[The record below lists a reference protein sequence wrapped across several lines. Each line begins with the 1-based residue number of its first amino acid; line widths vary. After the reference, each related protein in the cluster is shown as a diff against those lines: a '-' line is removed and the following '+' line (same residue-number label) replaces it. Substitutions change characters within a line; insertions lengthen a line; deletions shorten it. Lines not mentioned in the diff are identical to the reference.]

1 MEFPCGPVV
10 RAPGCQCRGTGS
22 THSWGNK
29 NPCAMQCGLKQKGW
43 KRKSYNEYVEKTS
56 HTWENTF
63 VAQDGKY
70 SYLEHIK
77 DIINE

>member
-1 MEFPCGPVV
+1 MVQWLGLQAASAGELVQPIVG
-10 RAPGCQCRGTGS
+10 GT
-22 THSWGNK
+22 K